1 MELHEKLQLNKQ
13 IRKYEGENSFLL
25 SLKKNLASKWC
36 NKIEVDGKSHK
47 VLSDRQYE
55 VAKSLFEL

>member
-1 MELHEKLQLNKQ
+1 MELQEKLELNKK
-13 IRKYEGENSFLL
+13 IRKYEGDNSFLL

-47 VLSDRQYE
+47 VLSDKQYS
-55 VAKSLFEL
+55 VAKDLFN

>member
-1 MELHEKLQLNKQ
+1 MELNEKLQLNKQ
-13 IRKYEGENSFLL
+13 IRKYEGENSFLI

-36 NKIEVDGKSHK
+36 QKIEVNGRSYK

-55 VAKSLFEL
+55 AAKILFN

>member
-1 MELHEKLQLNKQ
+1 MELNEKLELNKK

-36 NKIEVDGKSHK
+36 NKIEVDGKTHK
-47 VLSDRQYE
+47 VLSDKQYE
-55 VAKSLFEL
+55 VAKELLN

>member
-1 MELHEKLQLNKQ
+1 MELQEKLELNKK
-13 IRKYEGENSFLL
+13 IRKYEGENSFLI

-47 VLSDRQYE
+47 VLSDKQYKIAGE
-55 VAKSLFEL
+55 LFN

>member
-1 MELHEKLQLNKQ
+1 MEISEKLELNKK
-13 IRKYEGENSFLL
+13 IRSYTGENSFIL

-36 NKIEVDGKSHK
+36 NKVEVEGKSNK

-55 VAKSLFEL
+55 VAKDLLT

>member
-1 MELHEKLQLNKQ
+1 MEISEKLELNKK
-13 IRKYEGENSFLL
+13 IRSYSGENSFIL

-36 NKIEVDGKSHK
+36 QKIDIDGKLHK

-55 VAKSLFEL
+55 VAKDLLT